1 MIYKMKTFLLVLG
14 ITFLGFS
21 SIAQAGKLKR
31 ADNYYAKLA
40 YSYAAP
46 IYEELIGSE
55 VDSPKLKSKLANSY
69 YNMGD
74 MKNAEKYYAQ
84 MISSNEATK
93 EDFFFYAQTLK
104 QNGNYTESD
113 RWMAKVN
120 DTAQAD
126 LRGISFIENSNY
138 VDQIEKQGIR
148 FTINN
153 LNINTP
159 SADFGGYP
167 SVDGKSS
174 YFVSSRRKRVAV
186 QNEWSWNSKRFL
198 DLYKASVESDNQMS
212 NAKLITKRVNTR
224 FHEGPLCFSPDNK
237 TVYFTR
243 NNISKGKKRRD
254 QKGIQNLKLF
264 RSQINAEGKW
274 VNEEEMS
281 FNSIEYSVGHP
292 SISADGK
299 TLYFASDMPGGFGG
313 ADIYKVE
320 LNSDG
325 TYGKPV
331 NLGKDVNTEGQEMF
345 PWINNEGYLFF
356 SSNGHVGLGGL
367 DVFVLFPGK
376 NGEFG
381 KRMNVGKPVNSQNDD
396 FAFTMNADNKTGY
409 FSSNREGGKGDDD
422 IYSYTLIKPF
432 KTSLS
437 VTGIIA
443 DLRTKEILPG
453 ATVKLTDDK
462 GTIIQT
468 VTADEKGVY
477 SFDVEPELNYKIQTT
492 KDTYFDNSE
501 SFTTIDLD
509 PTIEVITKNLN
520 LEKDPGLSLYALI
533 TDKKTGLPI
542 EGVLLTVIDNITGE
556 KTTYTTS
563 TSGDYR
569 RPLADKKLDD
579 RGSYNFVL
587 EKEGYFTKTVT
598 YSTKF
603 TKPGQYNVHGDL
615 DLGLDAEVKDLS
627 ELVQINPINFD
638 LNKFNIRPDAA
649 KELDKIVEVMNKY
662 PNMVVELGSH
672 TDCRASIKYNETLSD
687 KRAKAS
693 AAYIKAKIT
702 NPTRIYGKGYGES
715 LLLNDCAC
723 EGTVKST
730 CSEEEH
736 QLNRRTEFKVISTG
750 NDKVKVTNTSTN
762 SFKQ

>member
-1 MIYKMKTFLLVLG
+1 MKTILLILSITVLG
-14 ITFLGFS
+14 FNSL
-21 SIAQAGKLKR
+21 AQAGKLKK
-31 ADNYYAKLA
+31 ADNYYSKLA

-93 EDFFFYAQTLK
+93 EDFFFYAQALK

-113 RWMAKVN
+113 SWMAKVN

-126 LRGISFIENSNY
+126 LRGISFIENTSY
-138 VDQIEKQGIR
+138 IQQIEKQGVR

-153 LNINTP
+153 LNINTA

-167 SVDGKSS
+167 SVDNKSS

-198 DLYKASVESDNQMS
+198 DLYKASVETDNQMS
-212 NAKLITKRVNTR
+212 NAELITKRVNTR

-237 TVYFTR
+237 TVFFTR

-264 RSQINAEGKW
+264 RSTIDAEGKW
-274 VNEEEMS
+274 LNEEVLN
-281 FNSIEYSVGHP
+281 FNSTDYSVGHP

-299 TLYFASDMPGGFGG
+299 ILYFASDMPGGFGG
-313 ADIYKVE
+313 ADIYKVD
-320 LNSDG
+320 LNADG

-331 NLGKDVNTEGQEMF
+331 NLGKEINTEGQEMF
-345 PWINNEGYLFF
+345 PWISSDGNLFF

-367 DVFVLFPGK
+367 DVFVLLAGK
-376 NGEFG
+376 NGAFG
-381 KRMNVGKPVNSQNDD
+381 KMMNVGKPLNSQNDD
-396 FAFTMNADNKTGY
+396 FAFTMNPDNKTGY

-422 IYSYTLIKPF
+422 IYSYTLLKPF

-437 VTGIIA
+437 VQGIIA

-453 ATVKLTDDK
+453 ATVNLTDDK

-468 VTADEKGVY
+468 VTADEKGAY
-477 SFDVEPELNYKIQTT
+477 SFDVEPDLNYKVEAK
-492 KDTYFDNSE
+492 KDTYFDNSG
-501 SFTTIDLD
+501 SFTTKDLD
-509 PTIEVITKNLN
+509 PSIEVITKDVN

-533 TDKKTGLPI
+533 TDKKSGLPL
-542 EGVLLTVIDNITGE
+542 EGVILTVIDNITGE
-556 KTTYTTS
+556 KTTFTTGA
-563 TSGDYR
+563 SGDYR
-569 RPLADKKLDD
+569 KPLADKKIDD
-579 RGSYNFVL
+579 RGSYNFIVQ
-587 EKEGYFTKTVT
+587 KEGYFTKTVT
-598 YSTKF
+598 YNTKF
-603 TKPGQYNVHGDL
+603 TKPGQYNVHEAL

-627 ELVQINPINFD
+627 ELVKINPINFD

-662 PNMVVELGSH
+662 PNMIVELGSH

-702 NPTRIYGKGYGES
+702 NPSRIYGKGYGES
-715 LLLNDCAC
+715 RLLNDCGC
-723 EGTVKST
+723 EGNIKST

-750 NDKVKVTNTSTN
+750 NDKVKVTNTSTD

>member
-1 MIYKMKTFLLVLG
+1 MKTILLILS
-14 ITFLGFS
+14 ITFLSFS
-21 SIAQAGKLKR
+21 SLAQAGKLRK
-31 ADNYYAKLA
+31 ADNYYSKLA

-46 IYEELIGSE
+46 LYEELIGSE
-55 VDSPKLKSKLANSY
+55 VDSPKMKSKLASSY

-74 MKNAEKYYAQ
+74 MINAEKYYAQ

-93 EDFFFYAQTLK
+93 EDFFFYAQALK
-104 QNGNYTESD
+104 QIGNYTESD

-126 LRGISFIENSNY
+126 LRGISFIENSSY
-138 VDQIEKQGIR
+138 VQQIEKQGIR

-153 LNINTP
+153 LSINTAF
-159 SADFGGYP
+159 SDFGGYP
-167 SVDGKSS
+167 SVDSKSS

-186 QNEWSWNSKRFL
+186 QNEWSWDSKRFL
-198 DLYKASVESDNQMS
+198 DLYKASVETDKQLS
-212 NAKLITKRVNTR
+212 NAELITKRVNTR

-237 TVYFTR
+237 TVFFTR
-243 NNISKGKKRRD
+243 NNISKGKNRRD

-264 RSQINAEGKW
+264 KSTIDAEGKW
-274 VNEEEMS
+274 LNEEVLN
-281 FNSIEYSVGHP
+281 FNSTEYSVGHP

-313 ADIYKVE
+313 ADIYKVD
-320 LNSDG
+320 LNPDG
-325 TYGKPV
+325 TYGQPV
-331 NLGKDVNTEGQEMF
+331 NMGKEINTEGQEMF
-345 PWINNEGYLFF
+345 PWISSDGNLFF

-367 DVFVLFPGK
+367 DVFIILPGE
-376 NGEFG
+376 NGTFG
-381 KRMNVGKPVNSQNDD
+381 KMMNVGKPLNSQNDD
-396 FAFTMNADNKTGY
+396 FAFTMNPDNKTGY

-422 IYSYTLIKPF
+422 IYSYTLLKPF

-437 VTGIIA
+437 VQGIIS

-453 ATVKLTDDK
+453 ATVNLTDDK
-462 GTIIQT
+462 GKIIQT
-468 VTADEKGVY
+468 VTADQKGAY
-477 SFDVEPELNYKIQTT
+477 SFDVEPELNYKVEVT
-492 KDTYFDNSE
+492 KNTYFDNSGL
-501 SFTTIDLD
+501 FTTIDLD
-509 PTIEVITKNLN
+509 PTIEVITKDVN

-533 TDKKTGLPI
+533 TDKKSGLPL
-542 EGVLLTVIDNITGE
+542 EGVILTVIDNITGE
-556 KTTYTTS
+556 KTTYMTGA
-563 TSGDYR
+563 SGDFR
-569 RPLADKKLDD
+569 RPLADKKIDD
-579 RGSYNFVL
+579 QGSYNLIV

-598 YSTKF
+598 YNTKLS
-603 TKPGQYNVHGDL
+603 KPGQYNVHEAL

-627 ELVQINPINFD
+627 ELVKINPINFD

-649 KELDKIVEVMNKY
+649 KELDKIVEVMNQY
-662 PNMVVELGSH
+662 PNMIVELGSH

-702 NPTRIYGKGYGES
+702 NPSRIYGKGYGES
-715 LLLNDCAC
+715 RLINDCGC
-723 EGTVKST
+723 EGNIKST

-750 NDKVKVTNTSTN
+750 NDKVKVTNTSTD